1 MGKTFERDIRES
13 TWDRK
18 RKTGMGRRGTE
29 RKKGEEREMQRQK
42 DGERGRESDAGKEK
56 WGGAVTERDG
66 RQTQEERAVG
76 REAETHPPPRP
87 PEAAS
92 PWAGARGTP
101 VPSPWAL
108 SQSFCPHP
116 SVPPPT
122 RAGLASQTPP
132 LGGGWLSRFPR
143 APKADRQGPWGC
155 VARRSSQGPQPLS

>member
-18 RKTGMGRRGTE
+18 RETGMGRRGTE

-56 WGGAVTERDG
+56 WGGGGDRERWETDTG
-66 RQTQEERAVG
+66 RKSCGQGSRD
-76 REAETHPPPRP
+76 PSSSRP